1 MVVITCLSNVATQVG
16 VGRILGG
23 SKFHYPVGQP
33 ELPPEEELRWR
44 VERDYQELK
53 QEIGLDHFEGRSL
66 KGFHHHAA
74 LCAVGVTTRTQHHG
88 RAGGRLQAAV
98 ACLR

>member
-16 VGRILGG
+16 IGRILGG

-44 VERDYQELK
+44 VHLMDK
-53 QEIGLDHFEGRSL
+53 SL
-66 KGFHHHAA
+66 AA
-74 LCAVGVTTRTQHHG
+74 LETPVKEPTIF
-88 RAGGRLQAAV
+88 
-98 ACLR
+98 